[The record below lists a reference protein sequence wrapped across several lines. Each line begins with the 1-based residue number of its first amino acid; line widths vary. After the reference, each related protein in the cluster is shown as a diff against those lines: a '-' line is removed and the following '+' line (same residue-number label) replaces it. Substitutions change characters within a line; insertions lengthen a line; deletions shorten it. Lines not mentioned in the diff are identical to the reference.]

1 MGRDENL
8 TAAPRIGRKFLGEAA
23 EQLRVELILG
33 FFDAEQRMGDL
44 RAAFLYASIAQYIA
58 PSDAAR
64 RSVNTLR
71 IQLDNDVKNDA
82 RRPMVNDSLDQDRL
96 VRPKVGVE

>member
-1 MGRDENL
+1 MGN
-8 TAAPRIGRKFLGEAA
+8 
-23 EQLRVELILG
+23 
-33 FFDAEQRMGDL
+33 L

-64 RSVNTLR
+64 RSVNALR
-71 IQLDNDVKNDA
+71 TQLDNQVKNEA
-82 RRPMVNDSLDQDRL
+82 RRPLVNDSLDQDRL